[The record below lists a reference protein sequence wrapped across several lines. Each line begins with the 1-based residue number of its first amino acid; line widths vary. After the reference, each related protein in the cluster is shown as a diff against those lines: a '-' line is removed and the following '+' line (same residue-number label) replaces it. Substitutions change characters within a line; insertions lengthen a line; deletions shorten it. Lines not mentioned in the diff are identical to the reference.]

1 MRALKIAGW
10 ALLGAVVLLVL
21 GAIAVVALVDPNDYK
36 DDIAQAVHDRT
47 GRDLKLDGKLS
58 LSLFPW
64 LAIETG
70 HAQLGNPANFA
81 PGPFVEVKS
90 ADVGVKLIPLLR
102 GRFEVRR
109 LRLDGLR
116 VNLVKDEHGHTNW
129 EDLTRSTG
137 KGGETQATTS
147 TSIAGLTLKDAALDY
162 RDLGSGSHWR
172 VTGLDA
178 STGRLGG
185 PEPFDLDLALTADQG
200 KGTPATRLKL
210 KTEARLDTQA
220 RQYGAKRLDAEIVRV
235 PTEKGA
241 KERTLKLIVPALA
254 ADLNQQ
260 TLDVPNFTVRF
271 AGAELSGSVKGQKI
285 VDRPSLSG
293 TLKLPATSPR
303 DLLRQL
309 GEEAPRTRDAKVLS
323 SLAFDAAFKAT
334 GQSVLLDNLKLTFD
348 DTHVTGRAGIEDLKN
363 NAVSFDLTA
372 DQLDLDRY
380 LAPEEKKAVQKDTI
394 AKPFE
399 LPLEQMRALNGRGTL
414 AVGVLTLAGI
424 RMSAVKLTVDANKGL
439 VRFNPS
445 QAKLYGGAH
454 RGNVVIDARD
464 DVARLSIEEH
474 MSGVQLAPLFKDL
487 LDSKRLSGAGAATA
501 VLAGR
506 GNTSDALLR
515 SLDGRLDFE
524 VTDGALEGTDL
535 WYELRRAR
543 ALWKREPAP
552 AEGNTKRTAFRTLKG
567 TGTVEQGVLSNRDL
581 QIDMD
586 YLKASGE
593 GTLNLVSQAVD
604 YRLQTSVYRI
614 PEQGAGAEMKDLKA
628 ADIPMRV
635 SGTLA
640 DPKVR
645 PDLDALAKAEASKKA
660 EEEKQALTDKLKEK
674 LGKWF
679 GGKKP

>member
-10 ALLGAVVLLVL
+10 AILGAVVLLVL

-36 DDIAQAVHDRT
+36 DDIAQAVRDRT
-47 GRDLKLDGKLS
+47 GRDLKLEGKLS
-58 LSLFPW
+58 LSVFPW

-70 HAQLGNPANFA
+70 HAQLGNPVNFA

-129 EDLTRSTG
+129 EDLTRSSSTG
-137 KGGETQATTS
+137 GKTQEMTS

-172 VTGLDA
+172 VMGLDA

-185 PEPFDLDLALTADQG
+185 PEPFDLDLTLTADQG

-220 RQYGAKRLDAEIVRV
+220 RQYGAKGLDAEIVRV

-241 KERTLKLIVPALA
+241 KERTLKLTVPELA

-260 TLDVPNFTVRF
+260 TLDVPNFTVHF

-285 VDRPSLSG
+285 VDRPSLAG

-334 GQSVLLDNLKLTFD
+334 DQSVLFDKLKLTLD

-363 NAVSFDLTA
+363 NALSFDLTV

-380 LAPEEKKAVQKDTI
+380 LAPEEKAAQKDTI

-399 LPLEQMRALNGRGTL
+399 LPLEQLKALNGRGTL
-414 AVGVLTLAGI
+414 AVGALTLAGI

-454 RGNVVIDARD
+454 RGNVVVDARG

-552 AEGNTKRTAFRTLKG
+552 TGANTKRTAFRTLKG

-614 PEQGAGAEMKDLKA
+614 PESGAGAEMKDLKA

-645 PDLDALAKAEASKKA
+645 PDLDALAKAEASRKV
-660 EEEKQALTDKLKEK
+660 EQEKQALTDKLKEK